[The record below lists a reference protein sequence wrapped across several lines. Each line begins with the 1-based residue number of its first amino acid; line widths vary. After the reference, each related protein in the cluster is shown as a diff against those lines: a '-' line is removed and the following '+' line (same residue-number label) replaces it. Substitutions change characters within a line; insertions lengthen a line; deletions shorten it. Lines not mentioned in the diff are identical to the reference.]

1 MNSLIPYYCVFGSVI
16 LFFIIILIYCKI
28 IKTRKEY
35 IVMQEKSLDNY
46 NHIEILNEKLK
57 TAETN
62 NNYLLDLK
70 KQQEEELKKI
80 TLELKST
87 KEVLDEEKAARDDL
101 NNNFNFVASLLNAV
115 PMVNQYFDEFTNLL
129 NVDYVNYAN
138 KNDSLADEAD
148 ALLKLQS
155 VHKDLQ
161 LVVNCP
167 MLYKKNI
174 IALGGG
180 FSCGKSS
187 FINSLFQ
194 NKDVRLPT
202 GVNPVTAIPAY
213 VSSGEKSG
221 IKGYSY
227 TGGSIDVE
235 KNMFKKFTHDKL
247 KSFQFKLKS
256 ILPYLILDTVMS
268 DDFKHICFIDTPGY
282 NPGTDSESDML
293 ASIEFIKQ
301 ATALI
306 WMVGVESGTLPND
319 DSQMLMRI
327 LEDDPDKK
335 IFVICNKADLRDENE
350 VSNVCM
356 EIANQLDMLGI
367 SYEGVMPYSSN
378 DGYDMQNPD
387 YLSYT
392 QKGNLVDFFKAL
404 NIENTNK
411 AKDLILRIKS
421 VFDKYVKA
429 DNAIIE
435 YLRNQKTSL
444 NKINLNIFSELEKKD
459 E

>member
-1 MNSLIPYYCVFGSVI
+1 
-16 LFFIIILIYCKI
+16 
-28 IKTRKEY
+28 
-35 IVMQEKSLDNY
+35 MQEKSLDNY

-235 KNMFKKFTHDKL
+235 KICL
-247 KSFQFKLKS
+247 K
-256 ILPYLILDTVMS
+256 
-268 DDFKHICFIDTPGY
+268 
-282 NPGTDSESDML
+282 
-293 ASIEFIKQ
+293 
-301 ATALI
+301 
-306 WMVGVESGTLPND
+306 
-319 DSQMLMRI
+319 
-327 LEDDPDKK
+327 
-335 IFVICNKADLRDENE
+335 
-350 VSNVCM
+350 
-356 EIANQLDMLGI
+356 
-367 SYEGVMPYSSN
+367 
-378 DGYDMQNPD
+378 
-387 YLSYT
+387 
-392 QKGNLVDFFKAL
+392 NLHM
-404 NIENTNK
+404 TN
-411 AKDLILRIKS
+411 
-421 VFDKYVKA
+421 
-429 DNAIIE
+429 
-435 YLRNQKTSL
+435 
-444 NKINLNIFSELEKKD
+444 
-459 E
+459 